1 MKTCFVIIGYGIKSD
16 LSTGRK
22 LNLDKTYLNLIQPV
36 LKSLNIDCF
45 RAIDK
50 NKTGVID
57 QLMYEW
63 ILKADIVIADIS
75 TLNANVIYE
84 LGVRHALKPYSTII
98 ISEKKLMEDLP
109 FDIDH
114 TIIHQYEH
122 LETDIGH
129 TEVLRF
135 RKHLK
140 KLLNELILN
149 PKTDSPVYTYLHN
162 LDSPKL
168 KKNTTEKISKKFASP
183 PSLSELII
191 PAETALNREN
201 FSEAKLFFKAALDI
215 DRNNTYLIQRYA
227 LTTYYEKPQSR
238 AALLQA
244 EKILLKLKPN
254 ETNDPETLG
263 LSGAINKRLYELTKK
278 NQYLENSIK
287 FYERGFYIQQDY
299 YNGINF
305 AYVLSIRASIEKK
318 KYEAISL
325 YLQANRV
332 RKQVIAI
339 CQSHLQNK
347 NFNQRDD
354 KEWIFQSIAQAY
366 LGLGNMN
373 EVKKLMPQINKY
385 SKGLFDLGTFLNQ
398 NMKLSDLINKF
409 KSKYPDIN

>member
-339 CQSHLQNK
+339 
-347 NFNQRDD
+347 
-354 KEWIFQSIAQAY
+354 
-366 LGLGNMN
+366 
-373 EVKKLMPQINKY
+373 
-385 SKGLFDLGTFLNQ
+385 
-398 NMKLSDLINKF
+398 
-409 KSKYPDIN
+409 